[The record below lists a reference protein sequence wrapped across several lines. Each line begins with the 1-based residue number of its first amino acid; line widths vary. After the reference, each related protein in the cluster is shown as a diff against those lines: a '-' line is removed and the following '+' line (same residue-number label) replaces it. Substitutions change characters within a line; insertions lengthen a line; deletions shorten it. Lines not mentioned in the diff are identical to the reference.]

1 MKAFRRIVLSV
12 LLLAALAGLAGAVS
26 AKDLL
31 KVRVGVSPV
40 MSSAGL
46 FLAFEKGY
54 FRQEGLDVELVPF
67 KSSGPEMLP
76 LLATDKL
83 EVGGG
88 NLGASFYNALSRDVK
103 IKVVADKGSNLPG
116 TGYLALVARKGLT
129 VKSPADLKG
138 CTVSFTGKGVS
149 QEIVFDRWMR
159 SGGLGVQ
166 DAKVVTMAYQDANVA
181 MAGGSLDATVQIEPL
196 LTEALAKGFAT
207 FVKSADSIYP
217 GQQSA
222 ALFYSE
228 SFSGNTAAARGFM
241 KAYLRGVRDYHRAF
255 VQKKSPAPE
264 IQMMRKHVPVKD
276 ASLYTRMKPV
286 GLNQDGFVNVTSM
299 NSDLK
304 WYRDH
309 GYVKDAPSLET
320 VIDHSYAKWAAEQLG
335 RRTK

>member
-1 MKAFRRIVLSV
+1 MKRTV
-12 LLLAALAGLAGAVS
+12 LLLLLLALIPGLGSAVS
-26 AKDLL
+26 AQKPV

-40 MSSAGL
+40 MSSAGI

-76 LLATDKL
+76 LLATDRL

-88 NLGASFYNALSRDVK
+88 NLGASFYNALARDVK

-116 TGYLALVARKGLT
+116 TGYLALVARKGLA

-138 CTVSFTGKGVS
+138 KTVSFTGKGVS
-149 QEIVFDRWMR
+149 QEVVFDRWMR
-159 SGGLGVQ
+159 SGGLSVK
-166 DAKVVTMAYQDANVA
+166 DANVTTMSYQDANVA
-181 MAGGSLDATVQIEPL
+181 LASGSLDATVQIEPL
-196 LTEALAKGFAT
+196 LTEALTRGWARQ
-207 FVKSADSIYP
+207 VKAADAIYP

-228 SFSGNTAAARGFM
+228 SFSANTAAARGFM

-255 VQKKSPAPE
+255 VQKKTPAAE
-264 IQMMRKHVPVKD
+264 TAMMMKHVPVKD
-276 ASLYTRMKPV
+276 ASLYAKMKPV
-286 GLNQDGFVNVTSM
+286 GLNQDGFVNAVSM

-304 WYRDH
+304 WYQDH
-309 GYVKDAPSLET
+309 GYVKECPPLEQ
-320 VIDHSYAKWAAEQLG
+320 VVDHSYARWAVQQLG
-335 RRTK
+335 RRTR